1 MSAAAPDPSDVR
13 FPSIEGLRA
22 FESVARLGS
31 CERAADELSVTAS
44 AISKRVATLED
55 LLGTPLF
62 NRSLRALALTAA
74 GREYL
79 EQVRAALGLL
89 AAVPLHR
96 RQAQRVQR
104 LRVSSPPTFARQI
117 LVPALTDYTAAHPE
131 VELEIVLSIPY
142 IDGGQAD
149 ADVEI
154 RNGDALA
161 AGVDPLM
168 EDVLVPLASP
178 GLLARFDPVDVPQDL
193 ARLPLLRTPL
203 EPWTPWFRAAGLD
216 WHEPTQG
223 PRLVDL
229 GLTLEAA
236 VCGQGVALARPSL
249 ARHWLRSGALVP
261 LLPALGITA
270 RPAHLY
276 YAVAHS
282 AHEPA
287 FGFIDWL
294 AAMASD
300 LADEAAQELLSRST

>member
-1 MSAAAPDPSDVR
+1 MPAAAPDPSDVR

-62 NRSLRALALTAA
+62 NRSLRTLALTAA

-178 GLLARFDPVDVPQDL
+178 GLLARLGPIVVPADL
-193 ARLPLLRTPL
+193 AQAPLLRTPL

-294 AAMASD
+294 AATASD
-300 LADEAAQELLSRST
+300 LADTAVQELLSRPT

>member
-1 MSAAAPDPSDVR
+1 MSAMPDPSDVR

-22 FESVARLGS
+22 FEAVARLGS
-31 CERAADELSVTAS
+31 CERAADELAVTAS

-62 NRSLRALALTAA
+62 NRSLRTLALTAA

-178 GLLARFDPVDVPQDL
+178 GLLARLGPIVVPADL
-193 ARLPLLRTPL
+193 AQAPLLRTPL

-261 LLPALGITA
+261 LLPALGIMA

-294 AAMASD
+294 AATASD
-300 LADEAAQELLSRST
+300 LADAAVQELLSRPT

>member
-1 MSAAAPDPSDVR
+1 MPDPSDVR

-22 FESVARLGS
+22 FEAVARLGS
-31 CERAADELSVTAS
+31 CERAADELAVTAS

-62 NRSLRALALTAA
+62 NRSLRTLALTAA

-178 GLLARFDPVDVPQDL
+178 GLLARLGPIVVPADL
-193 ARLPLLRTPL
+193 AQAPLLRTPL

-261 LLPALGITA
+261 LLPALGIMA

-294 AAMASD
+294 AATASD
-300 LADEAAQELLSRST
+300 LADAAAQELLSRPT

>member
-62 NRSLRALALTAA
+62 NRSLRTLALTAA

-154 RNGDALA
+154 RNGDAAA

-178 GLLARFDPVDVPQDL
+178 GLLARFEPIATPQDL

-261 LLPALGITA
+261 LLPALRITA

-300 LADEAAQELLSRST
+300 LAAEAVQELLSRPT

>member
-1 MSAAAPDPSDVR
+1 MPDPSDVR

-22 FESVARLGS
+22 FEAVARLGS
-31 CERAADELSVTAS
+31 CERAADELAVTAS

-62 NRSLRALALTAA
+62 NRSLRTLALTAA

-178 GLLARFDPVDVPQDL
+178 GLLARLGPIVVPADL
-193 ARLPLLRTPL
+193 AQAPLLRTPL

>member
-1 MSAAAPDPSDVR
+1 MSAMPDPSDVR

-22 FESVARLGS
+22 FEAVARLGS
-31 CERAADELSVTAS
+31 CERAADELAVTAS

-178 GLLARFDPVDVPQDL
+178 GLLARFDPVGVPQDL

>member
-1 MSAAAPDPSDVR
+1 MPAAPDPADVR

-22 FESVARLGS
+22 FEAVARLGS
-31 CERAADELSVTAS
+31 CERAADELAVTAS

-62 NRSLRALALTAA
+62 SRSLRALALTSA

-79 EQVRAALGLL
+79 DQVRGALGLL

-117 LVPALTDYTAAHPE
+117 LVPALAGYTEAHPE
-131 VELEIVLSIPY
+131 VELEIVLSIPF

-154 RNGDALA
+154 RNGDSRA
-161 AGVDPLM
+161 AGVEPLM
-168 EDVLVPLASP
+168 ADVLVPMASP
-178 GLLARFDPVDVPQDL
+178 GLIARLPSLATPADL
-193 ARLPLLRTPL
+193 AQAPLLRTPL

-216 WHEPTQG
+216 WHEPAHG
-223 PRLVDL
+223 LRLGDL
-229 GLTLEAA
+229 GLTLETA
-236 VCGQGVALARPSL
+236 VCGHGVALVRPSL
-249 ARHWLRSGALVP
+249 ARHWLRNGALVP
-261 LLPALGITA
+261 LFQVSA

-287 FGFIDWL
+287 VGFIDWL
-294 AAMASD
+294 GAMAAEVAEEAEAVVREILSP
-300 LADEAAQELLSRST
+300 AD